1 MNNIAPKEAVEVIKK
16 YRVDGKKMY
25 IQNKVTD
32 DASGGHSTRQNYSY
46 NDIDDDDENVY
57 NYKKKDVSTW
67 GENVETLEDE
77 ELPPPYDNFSS
88 STTTTF
94 ASINTTTTEIK
105 PSLTISTSSSQQDYP
120 TIKLKLN
127 L

>member
-1 MNNIAPKEAVEVIKK
+1 M
-16 YRVDGKKMY
+16 GTH
-25 IQNKVTD
+25 QNG
-32 DASGGHSTRQNYSY
+32 GGHSTRQNYSY